1 MSIGRKRKKDMQ
13 DAYSGIKE
21 AFSIVDVLFYLCVG
35 LTALV
40 CLYPILNVLAIS
52 LSGYQEVLS
61 NSVTWYPKNISF
73 AAYRDIFRRKQI
85 WQAMGTTILVTV
97 YGTAAGLV
105 LTTSAAYVLSRNN
118 LPGRKFFSAMILFTM
133 YFSGGII
140 PTFVVVK
147 GLGLVD
153 TLGALFIPQAVSVFN
168 FVIMRT
174 FFRELPESL
183 EESAQIDGA
192 TELQV
197 LFKIVL
203 PLSVPII
210 ATVGLFYAVQYW
222 NDYFQSLIYITTDT
236 KYTLQL
242 RLRSFLFG
250 QELDA
255 QAQVSGD
262 RGQIMTQSLKMA
274 SIMFATLPILVVYP
288 WLQKYF
294 VKGMMLGSVK
304 G

>member
-1 MSIGRKRKKDMQ
+1 
-13 DAYSGIKE
+13 
-21 AFSIVDVLFYLCVG
+21 
-35 LTALV
+35 
-40 CLYPILNVLAIS
+40 
-52 LSGYQEVLS
+52 
-61 NSVTWYPKNISF
+61 
-73 AAYRDIFRRKQI
+73 
-85 WQAMGTTILVTV
+85 
-97 YGTAAGLV
+97 
-105 LTTSAAYVLSRNN
+105 
-118 LPGRKFFSAMILFTM
+118 
-133 YFSGGII
+133 
-140 PTFVVVK
+140 
-147 GLGLVD
+147 
-153 TLGALFIPQAVSVFN
+153 
-168 FVIMRT
+168 MRT